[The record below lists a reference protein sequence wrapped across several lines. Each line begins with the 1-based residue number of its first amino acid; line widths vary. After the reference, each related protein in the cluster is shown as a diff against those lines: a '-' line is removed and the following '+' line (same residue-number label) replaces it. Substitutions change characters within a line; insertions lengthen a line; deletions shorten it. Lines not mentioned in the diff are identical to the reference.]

1 MMMNNIIEE
10 VNVRLKE
17 ILSSYRPGAVKE
29 AMTYSVMAGGKRLR
43 PLIFIQTLR
52 AYSVDYHKYIDIA
65 CAIEMI
71 HTYSLIHDDL
81 PGMDNDDLRRGKPT
95 CHKQFDE
102 ATAILAGDALLN
114 ESMNVILRMELDDAL
129 KVEVL
134 RYLYQASGLGGMI
147 YGQQQDMYFETH
159 TASLDELQAIHH
171 DKTGALISV
180 PMKIAGLIAKEEDA
194 SALEDIGFKLG
205 LAFQIQDDILDVT
218 STTETLGKRVGSDIT
233 NHKSTYVS
241 LLGLE
246 ESQKRVEE
254 LFEECLT
261 DVYGLQLNHGLMIEL
276 FQIIMKRVN

>member
-1 MMMNNIIEE
+1 MNNIIEE

-43 PLIFIQTLR
+43 PLLFIQTLR

-180 PMKIAGLIAKEEDA
+180 PMKIAGLIAKKEDA
-194 SALEDIGFKLG
+194 GQLENIGFKLG

-218 STTETLGKRVGSDIT
+218 STTEALGKKVGSDIA

-246 ESQKRVEE
+246 TSQKRVEE
-254 LFEECLT
+254 LFGECLT

>member
-1 MMMNNIIEE
+1 MMNNMIEE
-10 VNVRLKE
+10 VNERLKE
-17 ILSSYRPGAVKE
+17 ILSQYRPGLVKE

-43 PLIFIQTLR
+43 PLLFIQTLR
-52 AYSVDYHKYIDIA
+52 AYNVDYHKYIDIA

-134 RYLYQASGLGGMI
+134 RYLYQASGLDGMI

-180 PMKIAGLIAKEEDA
+180 PMKIAGLIAKKEDA
-194 SALEDIGFKLG
+194 GQLENIGFKLG

-218 STTETLGKRVGSDIT
+218 STTETLGKKVGSDIA

-246 ESQKRVEE
+246 TSQKRVEE

>member
-1 MMMNNIIEE
+1 MNNIIEE
-10 VNVRLKE
+10 VNARLKE
-17 ILSSYRPGAVKE
+17 ILSSYRPGLVKE

-43 PLIFIQTLR
+43 PLLFIQTLR
-52 AYSVDYHKYIDIA
+52 AYNVDYHEYIDIA

-114 ESMNVILRMELDDAL
+114 ESMNVILRMDLDDAL
-129 KVEVL
+129 KVEIL
-134 RYLYQASGLGGMI
+134 RYLYNASGLSGMI

-159 TASLDELQAIHH
+159 AATLDELQAIHH

-180 PMKIAGLIAKEEDA
+180 PMKIAGLIAKKEDA
-194 SALEDIGFKLG
+194 DKLENIGFKLG

-218 STTETLGKRVGSDIT
+218 STTETLGKKVGSDIA

-246 ESQKRVEE
+246 TSQKRVEE
-254 LFEECLT
+254 LFEECLA

>member
-1 MMMNNIIEE
+1 M
-10 VNVRLKE
+10 
-17 ILSSYRPGAVKE
+17 Y
-29 AMTYSVMAGGKRLR
+29 KR
-43 PLIFIQTLR
+43 QALR
-52 AYSVDYHKYIDIA
+52 AYSVDYHKYLDIA

-114 ESMNVILRMELDDAL
+114 ESMNVIIRMDLDDAL

-134 RYLYQASGLGGMI
+134 RYLYNASGLGGMI

-159 TASLDELQAIHH
+159 TATLDELQAIHH

-180 PMKIAGLIAKEEDA
+180 PMKIAGLIAKKEDA
-194 SALEDIGFKLG
+194 DKLENIGFKLG

-218 STTETLGKRVGSDIT
+218 STTETLGKKVGSDIV

-241 LLGLE
+241 LIGLE
-246 ESQKRVEE
+246 TSQKRVEE
-254 LFEECLT
+254 LFEECLA